1 MTDKSNVRIFGTIL
15 LFCLTVV
22 AGCGP
27 SLTVRHEDPLHPTVE
42 IRIDQELVDVV
53 AFGDEVSIS
62 VDRGIHLVEAWP
74 PGTESNPWTE
84 DGAGWLVFVDE
95 GAVLFLFPTVRSPQ

>member
-1 MTDKSNVRIFGTIL
+1 MTEKSNVRIFGTL
-15 LFCLTVV
+15 LLLCSMVA

-42 IRIDQELVDVV
+42 IRVDQELVDVV

-62 VDRGIHLVEAWP
+62 VDRGMHLVEAWP
-74 PGTESNPWTE
+74 PGTESNPWTA
-84 DGAGWLVFVDE
+84 DGSGWLVFVDE
-95 GAVLFLFPTVRSPQ
+95 GAILFLLPTTSSSQ